1 MSTITPLIDTLL
13 HQVLGKGGNVAPKE
27 LNVPVR
33 PIDPGDG
40 PRALRSDSRLDAR
53 ADPRLGELNRLP
65 PQADAL
71 RTAGRGEGTAA
82 SAPGS
87 TQTHFSPAARS
98 IADLLMRFPAPPS
111 VLRAQAPLM
120 STAEP
125 PSPQMLAQ
133 RIEASVRDSGLFYE
147 AHLKRWFQGDMPRQ
161 QLLRE
166 PQMQPGVRPPAVADP
181 AAAGAR
187 AVALTGSANAASTL
201 IQNPLAPNAPPLL
214 LPSPVPFVVPGH
226 SLLAS
231 AAALPTS
238 AAGAQG
244 SSGPVLPGSVLLPT
258 VATAGSQTATTT
270 ASTMPASQSA
280 VPSVEGARADV
291 AGMRDMLEMAAAH
304 KPRDVVHESLQS
316 LVRQQLEML
325 VAPTIRWEGDVWAGI
340 FMALVVNLP
349 KRPDEQ
355 NTEQESARDESQEGW
370 QSDIRLEVP
379 SLGAFEASL
388 RLYQNTLSVDLTTSS
403 VDVHE
408 RLEAGLGRL
417 ENRLSALDLQRVS
430 VRAHYLNEAG
440 DE

>member
-65 PQADAL
+65 PQPDAL
-71 RTAGRGEGTAA
+71 RTAGRGDGTAA

-98 IADLLMRFPAPPS
+98 IADLLVRFPAPPS
-111 VLRAQAPLM
+111 VLRTPAPLM

-125 PSPQMLAQ
+125 PAPQVLAQ

-166 PQMQPGVRPPAVADP
+166 PQMQPGVRPLPMADP

-187 AVALTGSANAASTL
+187 AVAPASSASAAPAL
-201 IQNPLAPNAPPLL
+201 IQNPLVANAPPLL
-214 LPSPVPFVVPGH
+214 LPTPVPFILPGH
-226 SLLAS
+226 SLP

-244 SSGPVLPGSVLLPT
+244 GSGPVLPGSVLLPT
-258 VATAGSQTATTT
+258 VATASGHTATTT
-270 ASTMPASQSA
+270 AAAMPPPQSA
-280 VPSVEGARADV
+280 VPPMEGARAEV

-304 KPRDVVHESLQS
+304 KSRDVVHESLQS

-355 NTEQESARDESQEGW
+355 NAEQESARDESQEGW

-388 RLYQNTLSVDLTTSS
+388 RLYKNTLSVDLTTSS
-403 VDVHE
+403 AEVHE
-408 RLEAGLGRL
+408 CLEEGLSRL

-430 VRAHYLNEAG
+430 VSAHYLSEAD

>member
-65 PQADAL
+65 PQSDAL

-98 IADLLMRFPAPPS
+98 IADLLVRFPAPPS
-111 VLRAQAPLM
+111 VLRAPAPLM
-120 STAEP
+120 STAE
-125 PSPQMLAQ
+125 SPAPQVLAQ

-166 PQMQPGVRPPAVADP
+166 PQMQPGVRPLPMADP

-187 AVALTGSANAASTL
+187 IVAPASSASAAPAL
-201 IQNPLAPNAPPLL
+201 IQNPLVANAPPLL
-214 LPSPVPFVVPGH
+214 LPTPVPFILPGH
-226 SLLAS
+226 SLP

-258 VATAGSQTATTT
+258 VATAGGHAATTT
-270 ASTMPASQSA
+270 AAAMPPPHSA
-280 VPSVEGARADV
+280 VPPMEGARAEV

-304 KPRDVVHESLQS
+304 KSRDVVHESLQS

-355 NTEQESARDESQEGW
+355 NAEQESARDESQEGW

-388 RLYQNTLSVDLTTSS
+388 RLYKNTLSVDLTTPSAE
-403 VDVHE
+403 VHE
-408 RLEAGLGRL
+408 CLEGGLPRL